1 MAVDHSFWL
10 KKIEKLDELYVLC
23 SEYTHHPFVVCD
35 EETFDDMAYIFTTAE
50 MCRAFAQQFIT
61 DKYVLHEVQIEK
73 EMIPGVLTSF
83 FLLGINAVMF
93 QDEGAPVKIPL
104 EEIAMKPDLEVPKN
118 APIPEANPELQ
129 LTGLYFMQ
137 ELNRPGEKSAE
148 EKIRLSELEA
158 EMAHYLLNS
167 RYIVAFDVTDV
178 KGDWNPEDP
187 NQQVRV
193 PIVSTPNGHKFQPVY
208 TDYGEMQM
216 FNRTAIGRKFKMTA
230 VPYERLM
237 EYHFKEAEGFVIN
250 PGGFNLIL
258 TVDQMD
264 EMARRY
270 AE

>member
-1 MAVDHSFWL
+1 
-10 KKIEKLDELYVLC
+10 
-23 SEYTHHPFVVCD
+23 
-35 EETFDDMAYIFTTAE
+35 
-50 MCRAFAQQFIT
+50 
-61 DKYVLHEVQIEK
+61 
-73 EMIPGVLTSF
+73 
-83 FLLGINAVMF
+83 
-93 QDEGAPVKIPL
+93 
-104 EEIAMKPDLEVPKN
+104 
-118 APIPEANPELQ
+118 
-129 LTGLYFMQ
+129 
-137 ELNRPGEKSAE
+137 
-148 EKIRLSELEA
+148 
-158 EMAHYLLNS
+158 
-167 RYIVAFDVTDV
+167 VTDV
-178 KGDWNPEDP
+178 EGDWNPEDP

-258 TVDQMD
+258 TVDQMN